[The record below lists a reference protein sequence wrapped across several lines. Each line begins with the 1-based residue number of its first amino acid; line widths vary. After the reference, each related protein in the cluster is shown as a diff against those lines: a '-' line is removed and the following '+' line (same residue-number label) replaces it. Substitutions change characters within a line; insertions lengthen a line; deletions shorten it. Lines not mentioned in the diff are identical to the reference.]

1 MPPPV
6 NPVRAPIVLA
16 VIKKALLLTP
26 AHACAPHTHTHA
38 RTRAQDRAR
47 LPGAT
52 PCSSDCCVTSDGWPS
67 LSVPPLPRLK
77 MRLAT
82 ASASR
87 QEARRAP
94 AARGTRRSSAMAVRE
109 GRHVLGRGWRFSLLG
124 LGLSCTSVSVLK
136 TPPGPSPG
144 GSGWWPAGG
153 AVGAGRAGVRTGQ
166 ASSEQAL
173 REGFCPRA
181 WGAGGA
187 VCRGAARRHAS
198 SPEVLECFVVS
209 LIFILKI
216 KI

>member
-1 MPPPV
+1 MTPKREPRGWGLDLSQGARPGIKMPPPV

-26 AHACAPHTHTHA
+26 AHACAPHTHTHTPA
-38 RTRAQDRAR
+38 HAQDRAR

-67 LSVPPLPRLK
+67 LSVPPLPLLK

-87 QEARRAP
+87 QEARRSP

-144 GSGWWPAGG
+144 GSSWWLAGG
-153 AVGAGRAGVRTGQ
+153 CEGRVELG
-166 ASSEQAL
+166 
-173 REGFCPRA
+173 
-181 WGAGGA
+181 
-187 VCRGAARRHAS
+187 
-198 SPEVLECFVVS
+198 
-209 LIFILKI
+209 
-216 KI
+216 